1 MAPSTSS
8 HFHAERKLARHFSAK
23 RSTESHF
30 GRDSVSSSQIPAPT
44 AGSSSSESGP
54 AGVTLPPHGAAA
66 LVGIVVTLSFFVLA
80 FAAWR
85 IWVYRR
91 DKRSPLSEKFGQ
103 NVGIYDAVDEDIVK
117 RSSSSSILV
126 AAPSGVKP
134 ALIRGGGSGE
144 YKINLAY
151 QPKVVYVASQ
161 EQKPAPPGIT
171 ISAAPP
177 SLQITPPPV
186 YDKSI
191 PSPAIS
197 PRTIASIAPKLANV
211 TATKLP
217 RLVIVESAFTT
228 TLHDELQICVGETLR
243 LLEEYEDEWCLVQRV
258 GPKNAEKGVIPRFC
272 VVEKPE
278 MPPVKKSKHIPRL
291 SSSNVR
297 I

>member
-23 RSTESHF
+23 RSIESHS
-30 GRDSVSSSQIPAPT
+30 GRDFVSSSQIPTPT
-44 AGSSSSESGP
+44 SSPSKSGP
-54 AGVTLPPHGAAA
+54 AGVTLPPHGTAA
-66 LVGIVVTLSFFVLA
+66 LVGIIVVLSFFVLA

-91 DKRSPLSEKFGQ
+91 NKRTPPSEKFGQ
-103 NVGIYDAVDEDIVK
+103 NVGMYDAVDEDIVK
-117 RSSSSSILV
+117 RSSSSTILV

-134 ALIRGGGSGE
+134 VLIRGGGSGE
-144 YKINLAY
+144 FKINLAY
-151 QPKVVYVASQ
+151 QPKVVYVAPQ
-161 EQKPAPPGIT
+161 EQKSAPPGIAVT
-171 ISAAPP
+171 PAPP
-177 SLQITPPPV
+177 SLQITPPPA

-191 PSPAIS
+191 PSPSIS
-197 PRTIASIAPKLANV
+197 PRTIASIAPTVANV
-211 TATKLP
+211 NATKFP
-217 RLVIVESAFTT
+217 RLVIVESTFAT
-228 TLHDELQICVGETLR
+228 TLNDELKIQVGETLR

-278 MPPVKKSKHIPRL
+278 APPVRRSKYIPRL
-291 SSSNVR
+291 TSSNVK